1 MNVKVVDMVKMHLKA
16 NGFDG
21 LYSDECGCELSDLA
35 PCGEIQGD
43 CRAGYKRTLRTQE
56 DIDAYSWSCADL
68 SVGDWVIQPE
78 EALKDGRS
86 D

>member
-1 MNVKVVDMVKMHLKA
+1 MGVKVVDMVKSHLES
-16 NGFDG
+16 NGYDG

-43 CRAGYKRTLRTQE
+43 CRAGYKRTLRTQG
-56 DIDAYSWSCADL
+56 DADL
-68 SVGDWVIQPE
+68 YCEASVGDWVIQPE

-86 D
+86 H